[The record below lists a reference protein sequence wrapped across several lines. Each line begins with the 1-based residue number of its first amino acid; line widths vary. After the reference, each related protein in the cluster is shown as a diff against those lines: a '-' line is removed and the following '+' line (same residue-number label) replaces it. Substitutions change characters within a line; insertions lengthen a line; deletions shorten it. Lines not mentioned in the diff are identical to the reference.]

1 VPSTTKSLVDG
12 TDVGGADAVLDA
24 GPPAVA
30 QLQPGVLLAGV
41 VGGNAGQPQRVAAQ
55 VPGAVRVFHVTQVGQ
70 VGQARLVHPN
80 STPPGA
86 AEAGDI
92 ET

>member
-1 VPSTTKSLVDG
+1 MPSTTKSLVDG

-55 VPGAVRVFHVTQVGQ
+55 VAGAVRVFHVTQ